1 VPELQAAAGGCRP
14 KAAMADTATLK
25 AKRAPLGLSQT
36 GFLGLCRLG
45 IPSSAIGGVGALS

>member
-1 VPELQAAAGGCRP
+1 
-14 KAAMADTATLK
+14 MADTATLK